1 MMSLV
6 TFIKAKVWSCR
17 QTLASS
23 FVANSINSRLALVS
37 IMLSLTACSSTTSDL
52 SAIFQSLEA
61 DAVSI
66 FDLLI
71 SFCYLAGALFVAR
84 GIFDFKV
91 YGEQRTA
98 SAQQHSLRTPITY
111 VTVGIFLL
119 YAPNTITL
127 LSESWLMQPT
137 VMLAY
142 LNPENASA
150 GSSTWESLAVAMF
163 TLIQICGLI
172 SFIRGCFMLTHIGG
186 GQHGGTAK
194 GMTHIVSGIV
204 MLNLQ
209 SFLQILDNSI

>member
-1 MMSLV
+1 MGLLTGINVRISYDKPANRWGVFGLNGRLV
-6 TFIKAKVWSCR
+6 
-17 QTLASS
+17 L
-23 FVANSINSRLALVS
+23 VA
-37 IMLSLTACSSTTSDL
+37 IMLNLSACTSTSSL

-61 DAVSI
+61 DAYAI
-66 FDLLI
+66 WNLLI
-71 SFCYLAGALFVAR
+71 SFCYFSGVLFVAR

-98 SAQQHSLRTPITY
+98 SSQQNSLRTPLTY
-111 VTVGIFLL
+111 VTVGLFLL

-127 LSESWLMQPT
+127 LSESWLLQPT

-142 LNPENASA
+142 LDPENANA
-150 GSSTWESLAVAMF
+150 GSSTWASLAVAMF
-163 TLIQICGLI
+163 TLLQICGLI

-194 GMTHIVSGIV
+194 GMTHIVSGII

-209 SFLQILDNSI
+209 AFLQILDNSI

>member
-1 MMSLV
+1 MNLL
-6 TFIKAKVWSCR
+6 TFIKAKFRRGLCVRWVCACGLKGR
-17 QTLASS
+17 
-23 FVANSINSRLALVS
+23 FGLVVV
-37 IMLSLTACSSTTSDL
+37 MLSLTACSTSSDL
-52 SAIFQSLEA
+52 SAIFQSLEN
-61 DAVSI
+61 DAFAI
-66 FDLLI
+66 WNLLI
-71 SFCYLAGALFVAR
+71 SCCYLFGALFVAR

-98 SAQQHSLRTPITY
+98 SAQQNSLRTPLTY
-111 VTVGIFLL
+111 VVVGLFLL
-119 YAPNTITL
+119 YAPNTIVL

-150 GSSTWESLAVAMF
+150 GSSTWASLAVAMF
-163 TLIQICGLI
+163 TLLQICGLV

-194 GMTHIVSGIV
+194 GMTHIISGII

-209 SFLQILDNSI
+209 AFLQILQNSI

>member
-1 MMSLV
+1 MGLLTKITV
-6 TFIKAKVWSCR
+6 KVDDGRPVSR
-17 QTLASS
+17 LGD
-23 FVANSINSRLALVS
+23 FGLNRRLALVA
-37 IMLSLTACSSTTSDL
+37 IMLNLSACSATSSDL

-61 DAVSI
+61 DAYAI
-66 FDLLI
+66 WNLLI
-71 SFCYLAGALFVAR
+71 SFCYFAGALFVAR

-98 SAQQHSLRTPITY
+98 SAQQNSLRTPLTY
-111 VTVGIFLL
+111 VTVGLFLL

-127 LSESWLMQPT
+127 LSVSWLMQPT

-150 GSSTWESLAVAMF
+150 GSSTWASLSVAMF
-163 TLIQICGLI
+163 TLLQICGLI

-194 GMTHIVSGIV
+194 GMTHIVSGII

-209 SFLQILDNSI
+209 AFLQILDNSI

>member
-1 MMSLV
+1 MNLLTMIKAVFKPGLSAPRVYGLNSLLSLV
-6 TFIKAKVWSCR
+6 AV
-17 QTLASS
+17 
-23 FVANSINSRLALVS
+23 
-37 IMLSLTACSSTTSDL
+37 MLSLTACTTSSDL
-52 SAIFQSLEA
+52 SAIYQSLEA
-61 DAVSI
+61 DAFAI
-66 FDLLI
+66 WNLLI
-71 SFCYLAGALFVAR
+71 SCCYLFGALFVAR

-98 SAQQHSLRTPITY
+98 SAQQNSLRTPLTY
-111 VTVGIFLL
+111 TVVGIFLL
-119 YAPNTITL
+119 YAPNTIVL

-150 GSSTWESLAVAMF
+150 GSSTWASLAVAMF
-163 TLIQICGLI
+163 TLLQICGLI

-194 GMTHIVSGIV
+194 GMTHIISGIV

-209 SFLQILDNSI
+209 AFLQILQNSI